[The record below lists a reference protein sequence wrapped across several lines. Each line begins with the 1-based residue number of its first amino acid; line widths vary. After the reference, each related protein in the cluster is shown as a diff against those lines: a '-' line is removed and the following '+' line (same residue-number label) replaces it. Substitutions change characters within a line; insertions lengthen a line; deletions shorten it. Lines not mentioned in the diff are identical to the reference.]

1 MREIREAKKLK
12 TQLRKLEEQI
22 FDIHNIMA
30 EYQRRYNGLKKERI
44 SLITKINDMK
54 KGELKVTEHAMLRYF
69 ERVLGFNL
77 EEIEAIIQIII
88 NSYEGNHSDGSEFK
102 SDTQWNELAIEMV
115 SDEIPKFR
123 RELELKFRSLLGVK

>member
-1 MREIREAKKLK
+1 MKEIREAKKLK

-30 EYQRRYNGLKKERI
+30 EYQRTYNGLKKERI
-44 SLITKINDMK
+44 LLITKINDMK

-77 EEIEAIIQIII
+77 EEIEEKIVSEISEAQKELGNGTYPSGVFKVVVKENTIVTII
-88 NSYEGNHSDGSEFK
+88 SE
-102 SDTQWNELAIEMV
+102 
-115 SDEIPKFR
+115 
-123 RELELKFRSLLGVK
+123 